1 MISRRDSVTFYDSDV
16 CRARRGGAMPTRG
29 GMHLALAMSC
39 LGRVVIRVFREVVV
53 RIFQERI
60 VVYACLATR
69 VVCVVGD
76 EDDAGVPDGDVSC
89 VVGAQSRSFERAPSH
104 CSSRLACTLQAC
116 IWRLLLVGEHA
127 SDAMSRACL
136 FEGLVPDVVLD
147 VGIRSCSIADVAEL
161 FGPEVSERV

>member
-1 MISRRDSVTFYDSDV
+1 MTFYDSDV

-69 VVCVVGD
+69 VVCVVGAYAFPN
-76 EDDAGVPDGDVSC
+76 ELV
-89 VVGAQSRSFERAPSH
+89 
-104 CSSRLACTLQAC
+104 RLRIEAKP
-116 IWRLLLVGEHA
+116 IWGKIQKLGKNAV
-127 SDAMSRACL
+127 
-136 FEGLVPDVVLD
+136 
-147 VGIRSCSIADVAEL
+147 II
-161 FGPEVSERV
+161 